1 MEKGLIRVLVIDDSA
16 YNRRILSEIINSC
29 GFAQVVGIARDGEEG
44 LKKAFELRPDL
55 ITLDLEMPHMDG
67 FTFLRIL
74 MKSLPTPV
82 VVVSSLSE
90 DRNVFKA
97 LELGAIEFV
106 AKPDN
111 KSASQEE
118 FQRELLQKISFTNEI
133 RMRNIQRRI
142 SQQSAMKMGEVSE
155 PHLRVVPVEVPK
167 KVELIAIG
175 ASTGGPS
182 AIQSILTQ
190 LPEDLGAGIAIAQHM
205 PPGFTRAF
213 AERLNR
219 TCKLEV
225 KEAEMGDELA
235 PGRVLVAPGGK
246 NLLLRKRRGKV
257 IAILEDKSE
266 ADKYI
271 PSIDKLFLSGA
282 DIFGPRMI
290 AVVLTGMGSDG
301 KEGAEAVKL
310 NGGIVFTESEK
321 TSIVFGMPREVI
333 NSGIPDKVLNL
344 EEIAKEILK
353 YC

>member
-1 MEKGLIRVLVIDDSA
+1 VEKGLIRVLVIDDSA

>member
-1 MEKGLIRVLVIDDSA
+1 MEKNLIRVLVIDDSA
-16 YNRRILSEIINSC
+16 YNRRVLSDMINAS
-29 GFAQVVGIARDGEEG
+29 GFARVVGVARDGEEG

-111 KSASQEE
+111 KFTSQEE

-142 SQQSAMKMGEVSE
+142 SQQSAMKMGAVSE
-155 PHLRVVPVEVPK
+155 PLPRVVSVEAPK

-182 AIQSILTQ
+182 AIQSIFNQ
-190 LPEDLGAGIAIAQHM
+190 LPRDLRAGIAVAQHM

-225 KEAEMGDELA
+225 KEAEPGDELS
-235 PGRVLVAPGGK
+235 PGRALIAPGGK
-246 NLLLRKRRGKV
+246 NLLLRRRRGKI
-257 IAILEDKSE
+257 IAVLEDKNE
-266 ADKYI
+266 NDKYI
-271 PSIDKLFLSGA
+271 PNIDKLFKSGA
-282 DIFGPRMI
+282 EIFGPQMM

-301 KEGAEAVKL
+301 KKGAEAVKL
-310 NGGIVFTESEK
+310 EGGLVVAESEK

-333 NSGIPDKVLNL
+333 NCGIADKVLNL